1 MENIVYKK
9 MPTTLLLVIKDGK
22 ILLASKKRGFGIDKY
37 NGVGGKLEPGET
49 IEQGMIRE
57 TQEEIGIIPTN
68 YTLRGVIRFVEYY
81 KGNPVTEDT
90 HIFVADSF
98 EGEPIETDEM
108 RPYWFDID
116 KIPYDKM
123 FPDDKTWL
131 PMIIAGKNVVGEF
144 KFDKD
149 FNKLGEAVF
158 EATDDMLQEWLKKF
172 EEN

>member
-1 MENIVYKK
+1 MEDIVYKK
-9 MPTTLLLVIKDGK
+9 MPTTLLLVIKNNK

-57 TQEEIGIIPTN
+57 TQEEIGITPIN

-81 KGNPVTEDT
+81 KGAPVTEDT
-90 HIFVADSF
+90 HIFVTDSYI
-98 EGEPIETDEM
+98 GGPTETDEM
-108 RPYWFDID
+108 KPFWFDLD

-123 FPDDKTWL
+123 FPDDRSWL
-131 PMIIAGKNVVGEF
+131 PLIIQGKNVVGEF

-149 FNKLGEAVF
+149 FNKLDEKLLV
-158 EATDDMLQEWLKKF
+158 ATDEMLYEWLKKF
-172 EEN
+172 EEE